1 MATSPEGPGPGQ
13 VYYIRMECVNF
24 SAVFSDTEDLSTI
37 RGSGLAMLHA
47 VEYAAKVLKALTR
60 GAVEQVTTGASV
72 GVFRVSAADEAD
84 AWKIARKL
92 RAGLAAGDNV
102 REEGQQDEP
111 AGPLSGAIDPG
122 KLVRVL
128 RHLSILTAACV
139 ATTDFRADME
149 TLLAL
154 IRWQQ
159 QQAPS
164 LVLPAAGTS
173 WDKTKLICPNDHTR
187 LADTWIFR
195 RKDEGSGPYPASR
208 SVRDRH
214 AYGRLYKHTLYDR
227 VIHGTPYL
235 EGGGSRFKPP
245 ERGYAD
251 ELADPARQPDKALD
265 GKMAALYADEL
276 ADLARRPDK
285 ALDGKMAVLYADG
298 NRFSE
303 QIRDLVKKS
312 DTPIETQKAIDK
324 ALQGWRRDLLDK
336 VVKLIRQDDPTY
348 PLTRIETLLWGG
360 DELIWVLPAWR
371 GWEVAALFAEHI
383 RNEPVKGKG
392 RSMDVPE
399 KDGWSMD
406 MFHGLGMVFCHY
418 DAPIN
423 GIHKLAKKLADKVA
437 KAERTSTRLAVMV
450 LESFDAVG
458 QDLEAHLTRTYG
470 TAGITPTAMC
480 LTAPKGAS
488 WNDVPCAVAAM
499 KTYLPRRRLHALAD
513 ALLHHGPVTTDQ
525 GSAKSET
532 NRAWGRFWRDL
543 DAPAEAAIR
552 EAAETLGR
560 CWGFD
565 AQGKDARLWLHLD
578 MLWDYLAPDVQDMA
592 EV

>member
-1 MATSPEGPGPGQ
+1 M
-13 VYYIRMECVNF
+13 NF
-24 SAVFSDTEDLSTI
+24 SAVLSDTEDLSTI

-47 VEYAAKVLKALTR
+47 IEYAALVLEHLT
-60 GAVEQVTTGASV
+60 GEAVEQVTTGASV
-72 GVFRVSAADEAD
+72 GVFRVRAADQAD
-84 AWKIARKL
+84 AWTVARNL
-92 RAGLAAGDNV
+92 RARLTAHAPAAANG
-102 REEGQQDEP
+102 EAE
-111 AGPLSGAIDPG
+111 L
-122 KLVRVL
+122 LRVL
-128 RHLSILTAACV
+128 DHLSILTAACA
-139 ATTDFRADME
+139 ATADFLADME

-164 LVLPAAGTS
+164 LVLPAAGGKPGEATP
-173 WDKTKLICPNDHTR
+173 ICPNDRTR
-187 LADTWIFR
+187 LADTYIFR

-214 AYGRLYKHTLYDR
+214 AYGRLYKQTLYDR
-227 VIHGTPYL
+227 VIYGTPYL
-235 EGGGSRFKPP
+235 GGGGSRFKPP

-251 ELADPARQPDKALD
+251 ELAD
-265 GKMAALYADEL
+265 
-276 ADLARRPDK
+276 LARRPDE

-298 NRFSE
+298 NRFSK
-303 QIRDLVKKS
+303 QIRALVEES

-324 ALQGWRRDLLDK
+324 ALQGWRSKLLEK
-336 VVKLIRQDDPTY
+336 VVELIGRDDSDY
-348 PLTRIETLLWGG
+348 PLMRIETLLWGG

-383 RNEPVKGKG
+383 RNEPVEKDG
-392 RSMDVPE
+392 RSMDM
-399 KDGWSMD
+399 S
-406 MFHGLGMVFCHY
+406 HGLGMVFCHY

-423 GIHKLAKKLADKVA
+423 GIRTLAKNLADKVA

-480 LTAPKGAS
+480 LTAPQGAS
-488 WNDVPCAVAAM
+488 WNDVPCAVAKM
-499 KTYLPRRRLHALAD
+499 KKHLPRRRLHALAD
-513 ALLHHGPVTTDQ
+513 ALLHHGPVTT
-525 GSAKSET
+525 ET
-532 NRAWGRFWRDL
+532 DRAWGRFWRDL

-552 EAAETLGR
+552 EAAETLAA

>member
-1 MATSPEGPGPGQ
+1 
-13 VYYIRMECVNF
+13 MECVNF
-24 SAVFSDTEDLSTI
+24 SAVLSDTEDLSTI

-47 VEYAAKVLKALTR
+47 IEYAAKALKELTR

-84 AWKIARKL
+84 AWTVARNL
-92 RAGLAAGDNV
+92 RARLTAHAPAASND
-102 REEGQQDEP
+102 EESEP
-111 AGPLSGAIDPG
+111 ARPLPGAIDEDE
-122 KLVRVL
+122 LLRVL
-128 RHLSILTAACV
+128 DHLSILTAAC
-139 ATTDFRADME
+139 ADTADFRADME

-214 AYGRLYKHTLYDR
+214 AYGRHYKQTLYDR
-227 VIHGTPYL
+227 VIHGTSYL
-235 EGGGSRFKPP
+235 KDGGSRFGRPK
-245 ERGYAD
+245 
-251 ELADPARQPDKALD
+251 
-265 GKMAALYADEL
+265 YADEL
-276 ADLARRPDK
+276 ADLARRPDE

-298 NRFSE
+298 NRFSK
-303 QIRDLVKKS
+303 QIRDLVKAS

-324 ALQGWRRDLLDK
+324 ALQGWRRDLLKK

-348 PLTRIETLLWGG
+348 PLRRIETLLWGG

-383 RNEPVKGKG
+383 RNRAVEGKG

-406 MFHGLGMVFCHY
+406 MSHGLGMVFCHY

-423 GIHKLAKKLADKVA
+423 GIRKLAKKLADDVA

-480 LTAPKGAS
+480 LTAPQGAS

-499 KTYLPRRRLHALAD
+499 KKHLPRRRLHALAD
-513 ALLHHGPVTTDQ
+513 ALLHHGPVTPETD
-525 GSAKSET
+525 
-532 NRAWGRFWRDL
+532 RAWGRFWRDL

>member
-13 VYYIRMECVNF
+13 AYYIRMECVNF
-24 SAVFSDTEDLSTI
+24 SAVLSDTEDLSTI

-47 VEYAAKVLKALTR
+47 VEYAAKALKELTQ

-72 GVFRVSAADEAD
+72 GVFRVSAADQAD
-84 AWKIARKL
+84 AWTVAHKL
-92 RAGLAAGDNV
+92 RARLTAHAPAAAND
-102 REEGQQDEP
+102 EESEP
-111 AGPLSGAIDPG
+111 ARPLPGAIDEAE
-122 KLVRVL
+122 LLRVL
-128 RHLSILTAACV
+128 DHLSILTAACA
-139 ATTDFRADME
+139 ATADFRADME

-164 LVLPAAGTS
+164 LVLPAAGG
-173 WDKTKLICPNDHTR
+173 KPGEAKLICPNDHTR
-187 LADTWIFR
+187 LADTCIFR
-195 RKDEGSGPYPASR
+195 RTDEGPGRYPASR

-214 AYGRLYKHTLYDR
+214 AYGRHYKQTLYDR
-227 VIHGTPYL
+227 VIDGIPYL
-235 EGGGSRFKPP
+235 EGGGSRFGRSK
-245 ERGYAD
+245 
-251 ELADPARQPDKALD
+251 
-265 GKMAALYADEL
+265 YADEL

-298 NRFSE
+298 NRFSK
-303 QIRDLVKKS
+303 QIRALVEAS

-324 ALQGWRRDLLDK
+324 ALQGWRRDLLET
-336 VVKLIRQDDPTY
+336 VVELIKQDDPTY

-383 RNEPVKGKG
+383 RSVPV
-392 RSMDVPE
+392 E

-406 MFHGLGMVFCHY
+406 MSHGLGMVFCHY

-423 GIHKLAKKLADKVA
+423 GIRTLAKNLADKVA

-470 TAGITPTAMC
+470 TAGITPSAMC
-480 LTAPKGAS
+480 LTAPQRAS

-499 KTYLPRRRLHALAD
+499 KKHLPRRRLHALAD
-513 ALLHHGPVTTDQ
+513 ALLHHGPVTPETD
-525 GSAKSET
+525 
-532 NRAWGRFWRDL
+532 RAWGRFWRDL

-578 MLWDYLAPDVQDMA
+578 MLWDYLAPDVPDMA

>member
-13 VYYIRMECVNF
+13 PYYIRMECVNF
-24 SAVFSDTEDLSTI
+24 SAVLSDTEDLSTI

-47 VEYAAKVLKALTR
+47 IEYAALVLEHLT
-60 GAVEQVTTGASV
+60 GEAVEQVTTGASV
-72 GVFRVSAADEAD
+72 GVFRVRAADQAD
-84 AWKIARKL
+84 AWTVARNL
-92 RAGLAAGDNV
+92 RARLTAHAPAAADD
-102 REEGQQDEP
+102 EESEP
-111 AGPLSGAIDPG
+111 ARPLPGAIDEDE
-122 KLVRVL
+122 LLRVL
-128 RHLSILTAACV
+128 DHLSILTAAC
-139 ATTDFRADME
+139 ADTADFRADME

-164 LVLPAAGTS
+164 LVLPVAGTS

-187 LADTWIFR
+187 LADTYIFR
-195 RKDEGSGPYPASR
+195 RKDKGPGRYPASR

-214 AYGRLYKHTLYDR
+214 AYGRHYKQTLYDR
-227 VIHGTPYL
+227 VIKGIRYL
-235 EGGGSRFKPP
+235 EDDDERFDRPK
-245 ERGYAD
+245 
-251 ELADPARQPDKALD
+251 
-265 GKMAALYADEL
+265 YADEL
-276 ADLARRPDK
+276 ADLARRPDE

-298 NRFSE
+298 NRFSK
-303 QIRDLVKKS
+303 QIRDQARTR
-312 DTPIETQKAIDK
+312 DTQTAIDS
-324 ALQGWRRDLLDK
+324 ALRTWRRDLLDK
-336 VVKLIRQDDPTY
+336 VVKLIEDDPIC
-348 PLTRIETLLWGG
+348 PLRRIETLLWGG

-399 KDGWSMD
+399 KDDWSMD
-406 MFHGLGMVFCHY
+406 MSHGLGMVFCHY

-423 GIHKLAKKLADKVA
+423 GIRTLAKNLADKVA

-470 TAGITPTAMC
+470 TAGITPSAMC
-480 LTAPKGAS
+480 LTAPQGAS
-488 WNDVPCAVAAM
+488 WNDVPCAVAKM
-499 KTYLPRRRLHALAD
+499 KEHLPRRRLHALAD
-513 ALLHHGPVTTDQ
+513 ALLHHGPVTT
-525 GSAKSET
+525 ET

-565 AQGKDARLWLHLD
+565 AQGTDARLWLHLD

>member
-13 VYYIRMECVNF
+13 PYYIRMECVNF
-24 SAVFSDTEDLSTI
+24 SAVLSDTEDLSTI

-47 VEYAAKVLKALTR
+47 VEYAAKALKELTR

-72 GVFRVSAADEAD
+72 GVFRVSAADQAD
-84 AWKIARKL
+84 AWTVARNL
-92 RAGLAAGDNV
+92 RARLTAHAPAAAND
-102 REEGQQDEP
+102 EESEP
-111 AGPLSGAIDPG
+111 ARPLPGAIDEAE
-122 KLVRVL
+122 LLRVL
-128 RHLSILTAACV
+128 DHLSILTAACA
-139 ATTDFRADME
+139 ATADFRADME

-187 LADTWIFR
+187 LADTYIFR
-195 RKDEGSGPYPASR
+195 RKDEGPGRYPASR

-214 AYGRLYKHTLYDR
+214 AYGRHYKQTLYDR
-227 VIHGTPYL
+227 VIDGIPYL
-235 EGGGSRFKPP
+235 KDDGSKRRK
-245 ERGYAD
+245 RAYAD

-276 ADLARRPDK
+276 ADLARRLGAP
-285 ALDGKMAVLYADG
+285 LDGKMAVLYADG

-303 QIRDLVKKS
+303 QIRDLVKAS

-324 ALQGWRRDLLDK
+324 ALQGWRSKLLEK
-336 VVKLIRQDDPTY
+336 VVKLIELDDRDY

-383 RNEPVKGKG
+383 RNEPVEGKG

-399 KDGWSMD
+399 KDGWSMN
-406 MFHGLGMVFCHY
+406 MSHGLGMVFCHY

-423 GIHKLAKKLADKVA
+423 GIRTLAKNLADKVA

-470 TAGITPTAMC
+470 TAGITPSAMC
-480 LTAPKGAS
+480 LTAPQGAS
-488 WNDVPCAVAAM
+488 WNDVPCAVAKM
-499 KTYLPRRRLHALAD
+499 KEHLPRRRLHALAD
-513 ALLHHGPVTTDQ
+513 ALLRHGPVTT
-525 GSAKSET
+525 ET
-532 NRAWGRFWRDL
+532 DRARGRFWRDL

-565 AQGKDARLWLHLD
+565 AQGTDARLWLHLD

>member
-1 MATSPEGPGPGQ
+1 
-13 VYYIRMECVNF
+13 MECVNF

-47 VEYAAKVLKALTR
+47 IEYAALVLEHLT
-60 GAVEQVTTGASV
+60 GEAVEQVTTGASV
-72 GVFRVSAADEAD
+72 GVFRVRATDEAD
-84 AWKIARKL
+84 AWTVARNL
-92 RAGLAAGDNV
+92 RARLTAHAPAAAND
-102 REEGQQDEP
+102 EENEP
-111 AGPLSGAIDPG
+111 ARPLSGAIDEAE
-122 KLVRVL
+122 LIRVL
-128 RHLSILTAACV
+128 DHLSILTAACA

-149 TLLAL
+149 TLLTL

-164 LVLPAAGTS
+164 LVLPGAGTS

-187 LADTWIFR
+187 LADTYIFR
-195 RKDEGSGPYPASR
+195 RKDEGSGQYPASR

-214 AYGRLYKHTLYDR
+214 AYGRHYKQTLYDR
-227 VIHGTPYL
+227 VIHGTSYL
-235 EGGGSRFKPP
+235 KDGGSRFGRPK
-245 ERGYAD
+245 
-251 ELADPARQPDKALD
+251 
-265 GKMAALYADEL
+265 YADEL
-276 ADLARRPDK
+276 ADLARRPG
-285 ALDGKMAVLYADG
+285 APLDGKMAVLYADG

-303 QIRDLVKKS
+303 QIRDLVKAS

-324 ALQGWRRDLLDK
+324 ALQAWRRDLLK
-336 VVKLIRQDDPTY
+336 TVVELIAQDDPDC
-348 PLTRIETLLWGG
+348 PLRRIETLLWGG

-406 MFHGLGMVFCHY
+406 MSHGLGMVFCHY

-423 GIHKLAKKLADKVA
+423 GIRKLAEKLADKVA

-458 QDLEAHLTRTYG
+458 QDLEAHLTRTYE

-488 WNDVPCAVAAM
+488 WNDVPGAVAAM
-499 KTYLPRRRLHALAD
+499 KTHLPRRRLHALAD
-513 ALLHHGPVTTDQ
+513 ALLHHGPATPEAD
-525 GSAKSET
+525 
-532 NRAWGRFWRDL
+532 RAWGRFWRDL
-543 DAPAEAAIR
+543 DAQADAAIR

>member
-1 MATSPEGPGPGQ
+1 MATSTDGLRPATD
-13 VYYIRMECVNF
+13 YYIRMECVNF

-47 VEYAAKVLKALTR
+47 IEYAALVLEHLT
-60 GAVEQVTTGASV
+60 GEAVEQVTTGASV
-72 GVFRVSAADEAD
+72 GVFRVRATDEAD
-84 AWKIARKL
+84 AWTVARNL
-92 RAGLAAGDNV
+92 RARLTAHAPAAAND
-102 REEGQQDEP
+102 EENEP
-111 AGPLSGAIDPG
+111 ARPLSGAIDEAE
-122 KLVRVL
+122 LIRVL
-128 RHLSILTAACV
+128 DHLSILTAACA

-149 TLLAL
+149 TLLTL

-164 LVLPAAGTS
+164 LVLPGAGTS

-187 LADTWIFR
+187 LADTYIFR
-195 RKDEGSGPYPASR
+195 RRDEGPGRYPASR

-214 AYGRLYKHTLYDR
+214 AYGRHYKQTLYDR
-227 VIHGTPYL
+227 VIKGVRYL
-235 EGGGSRFKPP
+235 ENDDGRFD
-245 ERGYAD
+245 R
-251 ELADPARQPDKALD
+251 PA
-265 GKMAALYADEL
+265 YADEL

-303 QIRDLVKKS
+303 QIRDLVKAS

-324 ALQGWRRDLLDK
+324 ALQAWRRDLLK
-336 VVKLIRQDDPTY
+336 TVVKLIAQDDPDY
-348 PLTRIETLLWGG
+348 PLRRIETLLWGG

-383 RNEPVKGKG
+383 RSVREPV
-392 RSMDVPE
+392 
-399 KDGWSMD
+399 DGWSMN
-406 MFHGLGMVFCHY
+406 MSHGLGMVFCHY

-423 GIHKLAKKLADKVA
+423 GIRTLAEKLADDVA
-437 KAERTSTRLAVMV
+437 KAERERTRLAIMV

-458 QDLEAHLTRTYG
+458 QDLEAHLTRTYE

-480 LTAPKGAS
+480 LTAPQEAS
-488 WNDVPCAVAAM
+488 WNDVPGAVAAM
-499 KTYLPRRRLHALAD
+499 KTHLPRRRLHALAD
-513 ALLHHGPVTTDQ
+513 ALLHHGPVTQDQ
-525 GSAKSET
+525 GSAKTET
-532 NRAWGRFWRDL
+532 DRAWDRFWRDL
-543 DAPAEAAIR
+543 DAPAEVAIR

-565 AQGKDARLWLHLD
+565 AQGTDARLWLHLD

>member
-13 VYYIRMECVNF
+13 AYYIRMECVNF
-24 SAVFSDTEDLSTI
+24 SAVLSDTEDLSTI

-47 VEYAAKVLKALTR
+47 VEYAAKALKELTQ

-72 GVFRVSAADEAD
+72 GVFRVSAADQAD
-84 AWKIARKL
+84 AWTVAHKL
-92 RAGLAAGDNV
+92 RARLTAHAPAVAND
-102 REEGQQDEP
+102 EESEP
-111 AGPLSGAIDPG
+111 ARPLPGAIDEAE
-122 KLVRVL
+122 LLRVL
-128 RHLSILTAACV
+128 DHLSILTAAC
-139 ATTDFRADME
+139 ADTADFRADME

-214 AYGRLYKHTLYDR
+214 AYGRHYKQTLYDR

-235 EGGGSRFKPP
+235 KDGGSRFGRP
-245 ERGYAD
+245 R
-251 ELADPARQPDKALD
+251 
-265 GKMAALYADEL
+265 YADEL
-276 ADLARRPDK
+276 ADLARLPDK

-298 NRFSE
+298 NRFSK
-303 QIRDLVKKS
+303 QIRDLVKES

-324 ALQGWRRDLLDK
+324 ALQAWRRDLLK
-336 VVKLIRQDDPTY
+336 TVVELIKQDDPDY
-348 PLTRIETLLWGG
+348 PLRRIETLLWGG

-383 RNEPVKGKG
+383 RSVPV
-392 RSMDVPE
+392 E

-406 MFHGLGMVFCHY
+406 MSHGLGMVFCHY

-423 GIHKLAKKLADKVA
+423 GIRTLAKNLADKVA

-470 TAGITPTAMC
+470 TAGITPSAMC
-480 LTAPKGAS
+480 LTAPQGAS

-499 KTYLPRRRLHALAD
+499 KKHLPRRRLHALAD
-513 ALLHHGPVTTDQ
+513 ALLHHGPVTPEAD
-525 GSAKSET
+525 
-532 NRAWGRFWRDL
+532 RARGRFWRDL

>member
-13 VYYIRMECVNF
+13 PYYIRMECVNF
-24 SAVFSDTEDLSTI
+24 SAVLSDTEDLSTI

-47 VEYAAKVLKALTR
+47 IEYAAKALKALTQ

-102 REEGQQDEP
+102 GEEGQPDEP

-128 RHLSILTAACV
+128 RHLSILTAAC
-139 ATTDFRADME
+139 ADTADFRADME

-164 LVLPAAGTS
+164 LVLPAAGG
-173 WDKTKLICPNDHTR
+173 KPGEAKLICPNDRTR
-187 LADTWIFR
+187 LADTYIFR

-214 AYGRLYKHTLYDR
+214 AYGRHYKQTLYDR
-227 VIHGTPYL
+227 VIKGIRYL
-235 EGGGSRFKPP
+235 EDDDERFDRPK
-245 ERGYAD
+245 
-251 ELADPARQPDKALD
+251 
-265 GKMAALYADEL
+265 YADEL
-276 ADLARRPDK
+276 ADLARRPDE

-298 NRFSE
+298 NRFSK
-303 QIRDLVKKS
+303 QIRALVEES

-324 ALQGWRRDLLDK
+324 ALQGWRSKLLEK
-336 VVKLIRQDDPTY
+336 VVELIGRDDSDY
-348 PLTRIETLLWGG
+348 PLMRIETLLWGG

-383 RNEPVKGKG
+383 RNEPVEKDG
-392 RSMDVPE
+392 RSMDM
-399 KDGWSMD
+399 S
-406 MFHGLGMVFCHY
+406 HGLGMVFCHY

-423 GIHKLAKKLADKVA
+423 GIRTLAKNLADKVA

-480 LTAPKGAS
+480 LTAPQGAS
-488 WNDVPCAVAAM
+488 WNDVPCAVAKM
-499 KTYLPRRRLHALAD
+499 KEHLPRRRLHALAD
-513 ALLHHGPVTTDQ
+513 ALLHHGPVTT
-525 GSAKSET
+525 ET
-532 NRAWGRFWRDL
+532 DRAWGRFWRDL

-552 EAAETLGR
+552 EAAETLAA

-565 AQGKDARLWLHLD
+565 AQGTDARLWLHLD